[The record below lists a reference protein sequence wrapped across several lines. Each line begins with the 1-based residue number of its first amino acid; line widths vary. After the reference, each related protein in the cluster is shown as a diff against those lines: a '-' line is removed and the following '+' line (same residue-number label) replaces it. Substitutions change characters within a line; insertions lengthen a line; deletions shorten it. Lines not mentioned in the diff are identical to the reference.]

1 MPITRRNFF
10 RNLAAGAAVT
20 AGLPPLAD
28 LASSGLVPASRAN
41 EPSGPIILS
50 RNENAYG
57 PSQKVVASMQ
67 NSLTYANRYPDPAVS
82 ALHERIAK
90 SHSVKPE
97 QLVLGCGSGE
107 ILSIAASTFLGP
119 GKTLITAV
127 PTFEAIGRCAKA
139 LGAEVVEIPLAKNY
153 SHDLAATLKRVG
165 ASTGL
170 VYICNPNNPTGSLTP
185 RLDLE
190 AFLRKLPPTT
200 TVLIDEAYHHYVA
213 RTADYSS
220 FIDHP
225 VSDDRVIVARTFS
238 KVFGLAG
245 IRVGYAV
252 GAPEKM
258 QALAARRLPEGLNAV
273 GARAALVAYDDLEYV
288 QLSAK
293 RNADD
298 RQEFFNQANARMV
311 RGIDSHA
318 NFAMLKTGRMAVDVI
333 EHFKKNDVL
342 IARLFPSM
350 NTYVRVSFGTPS
362 EMKEF
367 WRVWDLMPPGK
378 TEM

>member
-10 RNLAAGAAVT
+10 RNMAAGAAVT

-28 LASSGLVPASRAN
+28 LAFSELVPASRAS
-41 EPSGPIILS
+41 EPDGPIVLS

-57 PSQKVVASMQ
+57 PSQRVVASMLE
-67 NSLTYANRYPDPAVS
+67 SLRFANRYPDPAVG

-90 SHSVKPE
+90 SHSIKPE

-107 ILSIAASTFLGP
+107 ILSIAASAFLAP

-127 PTFEAIGRCAKA
+127 PTFESIGRCAKT

-153 SHDLAATLKRVG
+153 SHDFAAMLKR
-165 ASTGL
+165 ADATTGL

-190 AFLRKLPPTT
+190 AFIRRLPPTT
-200 TVLIDEAYHHYVA
+200 TILIDEAYHHYVE

-220 FIDHP
+220 FIDNP
-225 VSDDRVIVARTFS
+225 MNDDRVIVARTFS

-252 GAPEKM
+252 SAPEKM
-258 QALAARRLPEGLNAV
+258 RALAARRLPEGLNGI

-293 RNADD
+293 RNAND

-311 RGIDSHA
+311 RGIDSHT

-333 EHFKKNDVL
+333 EHFKKNNVL

-350 NTYVRVSFGTPS
+350 NTYVRVSFGTPA

-378 TEM
+378 NET